1 MALVFRALALS
12 LEVGG
17 RFYDLSKFYGSE
29 IGKAK
34 ERKFETPTRETDCWA
49 GIVLV
54 FLQTIVRQLKSI
66 FKEHPVCKASPG
78 SEW

>member
-17 RFYDLSKFYGSE
+17 GFYDLNKFYGSE

-49 GIVLV
+49 SSLLSDDCTSAEIDVQRTSLQGISW
-54 FLQTIVRQLKSI
+54 Q
-66 FKEHPVCKASPG
+66 
-78 SEW
+78 